1 MSLKQKSQKAHEE
14 KKHRGPIHFLASIA
28 ILMFAGFAVFA
39 IVRNQ
44 ISIRENTQ
52 KYNELVEQ
60 TKAVNE
66 QNEQIKAYLD
76 DEEKLKEYIENVAR
90 DKLDYANAGERI
102 YYVIPAGDQ
111 SSSSQTSEDN
121 SAASE

>member
-1 MSLKQKSQKAHEE
+1 MSLKQKSQKADKE
-14 KKHRGPIHFLASIA
+14 KKRCGPIHFLASIA
-28 ILMFAGFAVFA
+28 IVMFTGFSIYA
-39 IVRNQ
+39 IVSNQ
-44 ISIRENTQ
+44 ISIRENKQ
-52 KYNELVEQ
+52 KYDELVAK
-60 TKAVNE
+60 TRDVNE

-76 DEEKLKEYIENVAR
+76 DEEKLKEYIEKVAR
-90 DKLDYANAGERI
+90 DKLDYANVGERI